1 MSWGGLTSALGCLLT
16 PRLAVLGSGRFGQV
30 GRGCVF
36 ASSCSNQIVQVGAPL
51 ASELGCLAR
60 ALGCFQPQGLADLQ
74 CCNLAR

>member
-1 MSWGGLTSALGCLLT
+1 MVVSWGGLTSALGCLLT
-16 PRLAVLGSGRFGQV
+16 PRLAVLDSGRFGQV
-30 GRGCVF
+30 GRGYGF
-36 ASSCSNQIVQVGAPL
+36 ASSWIVQVGVPL